1 MSTSSIKT
9 RQVNRETPLKEMIV
23 WDRINVVSWGS
34 AVACWVKK
42 FAMTAGTDQL
52 KEVLPNDTNLFMEGL
67 QLLATTLNSL
77 LQQTGMV

>member
-1 MSTSSIKT
+1 M
-9 RQVNRETPLKEMIV
+9 L
-23 WDRINVVSWGS
+23 WDRINVARRGS
-34 AVACWVKK
+34 AVVCWVKK

-52 KEVLPNDTNLFMEGL
+52 KELLPNDTNLFMEGL